1 MSEVVAELRRF
12 AFENL
17 KLHRIEADVDPRNEA
32 SLCLLEKHGFQ
43 REGLLRERW
52 FVGDEVND
60 TVFMGLLA
68 ADRVRP

>member
-1 MSEVVAELRRF
+1 
-12 AFENL
+12 
-17 KLHRIEADVDPRNEA
+17 
-32 SLCLLEKHGFQ
+32 LEKHGFQ